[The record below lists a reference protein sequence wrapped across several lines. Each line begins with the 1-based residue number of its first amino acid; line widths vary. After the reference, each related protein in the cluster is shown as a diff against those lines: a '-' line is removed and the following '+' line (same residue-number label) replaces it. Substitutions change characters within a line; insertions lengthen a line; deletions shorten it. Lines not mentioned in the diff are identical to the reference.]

1 MDNTLYVSGQI
12 GFLPETMEIVA
23 GGVAP
28 EARQALTNM
37 GHVLQV
43 QQETGAHKYG
53 TFPSGRK
60 RCQAGAYKYGHVLQ
74 VEEEARQAL
83 TNM

>member
-43 QQETGAHKYG
+43 
-53 TFPSGRK
+53 
-60 RCQAGAYKYGHVLQ
+60 
-74 VEEEARQAL
+74 EEARQRSQIWD
-83 TNM
+83 TSFR